1 MDFRP
6 SPTAQDWLARLQ
18 RFFDDLLLPS
28 LPDWRRWDDAGLHAL
43 DLIEPLKAQAR
54 ALGLWNLCLPRLP
67 AGAPGTALRHLD
79 YAPLAEAMGA
89 LPWSAEV
96 FNCNAPDSGTMAL
109 LLQHATPAQ
118 AERWLMPLLR
128 GEMRSCF
135 AMSEPDT
142 ASSDPTQL
150 GLRLQRDGEGWRLD
164 GRKWFITGA
173 LHPLCRLV
181 VVVGRSE
188 DDGAAPHAR
197 HSLLLV
203 PRDAPGLTVER
214 NIPLLDHAAP
224 EGHAELVFR
233 GVRVGPEALLGA
245 PGQGFVLA
253 QARLGPGRVHHA
265 MRSLGQCELA
275 LGLMCERALERRAF
289 GGRIADFA
297 NVQDWIAE
305 SRVEI
310 DQARLLVL
318 RTAWALDQA
327 ADPAAGDEAALQAT
341 LRRDVAA
348 IKLVTA
354 RLQTRVL
361 DRAMQVF
368 GAMGLSPDTPLA
380 RLWAWGRALRVLDG
394 PDEVHLRSIARQ
406 ELKAAGRRRGAL
418 APHLRRWMPPKL

>member
-6 SPTAQDWLARLQ
+6 SDTAQAWLTRLR
-18 RFFDDLLLPS
+18 RFQDDLLLPS
-28 LPDWRRWDDAGLHAL
+28 LPEWRRWDDAGLHAL

-67 AGAPGTALRHLD
+67 TGAPGTALTHLD

-96 FNCNAPDSGTMAL
+96 FNCNAPDSGTMEL
-109 LLQHATPAQ
+109 LLQHASPDQ
-118 AERWLMPLLR
+118 AARWLAPLLR
-128 GEMRSCF
+128 GEARSCF

-150 GLRLQRDGEGWRLD
+150 GLRLQREGGGWRID

-181 VVVGRSE
+181 VVLGRSE
-188 DDGAAPHAR
+188 GEAAPPHGR

-245 PGQGFVLA
+245 PGQGFALA
-253 QARLGPGRVHHA
+253 QVRLGPGRVHHA

-305 SRVEI
+305 SRVEV

-327 ADPAAGDEAALQAT
+327 ADAAAAADGELQAT

-406 ELKAAGRRRGAL
+406 ELKAAARRRGAL
-418 APHLRRWMPPKL
+418 APHLRRWLPAPV